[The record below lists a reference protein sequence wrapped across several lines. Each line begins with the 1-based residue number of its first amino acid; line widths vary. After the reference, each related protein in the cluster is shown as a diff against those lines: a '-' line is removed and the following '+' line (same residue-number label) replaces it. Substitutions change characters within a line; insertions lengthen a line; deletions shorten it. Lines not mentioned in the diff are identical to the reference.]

1 MEKEKALRA
10 VEEVLAGEGIQ
21 KGEVSITFDGD
32 KCLQDLN
39 REFLGRDEPTDVIAF
54 DLSHE
59 EDFLVGDVY
68 ISVDRAA
75 EQAME
80 RNLPFEEELLRLQV
94 HGILHLV
101 GYDHDGED
109 SAMWER
115 QEYWVGK
122 FSGRTGT

>member
-1 MEKEKALRA
+1 MKSEKAARA
-10 VEEVLAGEGIQ
+10 AREVLMNEGIS

-59 EDFLVGDVY
+59 EDYLLGDVY

-75 EQAME
+75 EQAGE
-80 RNLPFEEELLRLQV
+80 RDLPLEEELLRLQV
-94 HGILHLV
+94 HGILHLA
-101 GYDHDGED
+101 GYDHNGED
-109 SAMWER
+109 KVMWEK
-115 QEYWVGK
+115 QEYWVSK
-122 FSGRTGT
+122 YSGRTGK